1 MTEPRFPSK
10 GADMTL
16 PVSRTHAMDSQ
27 RIEAY
32 VDAAA
37 AVLDLPLAPEHRPGV
52 LAYFALAAGL
62 AESVLAMPLGSADDP
77 APVFTPIGPDEAQT
91 PGVAQPR

>member
-1 MTEPRFPSK
+1 
-10 GADMTL
+10 
-16 PVSRTHAMDSQ
+16 MDRE

-37 AVLDLPLAPEHRPGV
+37 AALDLPLAPAHRPGV

-62 AESVLAMPLGSADDP
+62 ADVVMAAPLGVADEP
-77 APVFTPIGPDEAQT
+77 APVFTPIGPDDLPA
-91 PGVAQPR
+91 ADASLR

>member
-1 MTEPRFPSK
+1 
-10 GADMTL
+10 
-16 PVSRTHAMDSQ
+16 MDRE

-37 AVLDLPLAPEHRPGV
+37 AALDLPLAQAHRPGV

-62 AESVLAMPLGSADDP
+62 ADAVMAVPLGTGDEP
-77 APVFTPIGPDEAQT
+77 APVFMPIGPDDLPA
-91 PGVAQPR
+91 PADGASPR

>member
-1 MTEPRFPSK
+1 
-10 GADMTL
+10 
-16 PVSRTHAMDSQ
+16 MDRE

-37 AVLDLPLAPEHRPGV
+37 AALDLPLAPAHRPGV

-62 AESVLAMPLGSADDP
+62 ADAVMAVPLGASDEA
-77 APVFTPIGPDEAQT
+77 APVFTPIAPDDLPAAAVGA
-91 PGVAQPR
+91 PPR

>member
-1 MTEPRFPSK
+1 
-10 GADMTL
+10 
-16 PVSRTHAMDSQ
+16 MDRE

-37 AVLDLPLAPEHRPGV
+37 AALDLPLATAHRPGV

-62 AESVLAMPLGSADDP
+62 ADAVMAVPLGAGDEP
-77 APVFTPIGPDEAQT
+77 APAFMPIGPDDLPA
-91 PGVAQPR
+91 GADGASPR